1 MLNGKK
7 IVVGISGGIAA
18 YKVCEVIS
26 QLFQVGA
33 EVRVVLT
40 DSAQRFITPL
50 TVATLSRHPAYT
62 DEDFWDSHRPRP
74 VHIDLGEWADLI
86 LLAPLTANTL
96 AKVSLG
102 LAETLLTNILLAS
115 TCPVLVAPA
124 MNTDMWQQLSVQS
137 NWRRLQRDQR
147 YHILDPNSGL
157 LACDRQGKGRMAEPM
172 QILKAIQALIHSRG
186 QADLLGKKILVNAGG
201 TREHFDPVRFI
212 GNPST
217 GKMGLAIAEAAA
229 YRGAAVTLVHGP
241 IEGRLLENLPN
252 ISRFP
257 VTSAAEMEQMMLSQA
272 DQFDWLILCAAI
284 GDVRPTVTYDH
295 KLAKAELP
303 QTLALEEIPDIAAQ
317 LGQKKRPDQ
326 KVIGFA
332 AQTGEV
338 TAPALAKL
346 QRKNLDAIAANAVD
360 QANSGFASET
370 NQLIFLDKEGRKAT
384 IPQNSKLAIA
394 HHLLDFIKQL

>member
-1 MLNGKK
+1 MVNGKK

-18 YKVCEVIS
+18 YKVCEVVS
-26 QLFQVGA
+26 RLFQAGA

-50 TVATLSRHPAYT
+50 TIATLSRHPAYT
-62 DEDFWDSHRPRP
+62 DDDFWDSHRPRP

-86 LLAPLTANTL
+86 ILAPLTAHTL

-102 LAETLLTNILLAS
+102 LADTLLTNIILAS

-124 MNTDMWQQLSVQS
+124 MNTDMWQQFSVQA

-157 LACDRQGKGRMAEPM
+157 LACDRRGKGRMAEPNE
-172 QILKAIQALIHSRG
+172 IFKAAESLLHGRG
-186 QADLLGKKILVNAGG
+186 EADLQDLKILVSAGG
-201 TREHFDPVRFI
+201 TREHFDSVRFI

-229 YRGAAVTLVHGP
+229 YRGAAVTMVHAP
-241 IEGRLLENLPN
+241 MESRLLENLPR
-252 ISRFP
+252 IERFP
-257 VTSAAEMEQMMLSQA
+257 VVSAAEMERTLLQQA
-272 DQFDWLILCAAI
+272 EQFDWIIMCAAI
-284 GDVRPTVTYDH
+284 GDVRPTVSYDH
-295 KLAKAELP
+295 KLPKSELP
-303 QTLALEEIPDIAAQ
+303 ETLELEQIPDIAAQ
-317 LGQKKRPDQ
+317 LGQRKRPDQ
-326 KVIGFA
+326 KLIGFA
-332 AQTGEV
+332 AQTGEI

-346 QRKNLDAIAANAVD
+346 QQKNLDAIAANAVD
-360 QANSGFASET
+360 QVDSGFASET
-370 NQLIFLDKEGRKAT
+370 NQLIFIDKQGRQST
-384 IPQNSKLAIA
+384 IPSASKFVIA